1 MRTKFATFD
10 DHTLKNE
17 SQVIG
22 PQLYVIFLFTSFR
35 RKVFQSRDTAT
46 LTSEASYALCME
58 TLEQSIKFI
67 LSHPLIERFD
77 METKL
82 QVIEVRELGRRSKCA
97 KLKNK
102 YFSNGKGVKDTSS
115 K

>member
-1 MRTKFATFD
+1 MCE
-10 DHTLKNE
+10 N
-17 SQVIG
+17 
-22 PQLYVIFLFTSFR
+22 Y
-35 RKVFQSRDTAT
+35 FQSRDKAT

-58 TLEQSIKFI
+58 TLEESIKFI

-82 QVIEVRELGRRSKCA
+82 QVIEVRTRPKVKMRL
-97 KLKNK
+97 KLENK
-102 YFSNGKGVKDTSS
+102 YFSNHRRQGRRKVALNFRYSIHILDYYDKLN